1 VTDAAPIETEQAA
14 GDDAPRRTLVLGVVV
29 APGLAH
35 ELTVELVAEIE
46 DELSSRYASVQ
57 WDTELTV
64 DRLVEPGQPLT
75 AIFDAARRKLLESRW
90 DLGIVVTDLPLH
102 VRRRP
107 VTHRVSPT
115 HSVAVVSLPA
125 LGALA
130 LRQRLRRTLV
140 RLVGELL
147 GGEHE
152 ESESGRWAE
161 RERSRQRALVREL
174 VSDTP
179 TEPGGL
185 RLLFVPAVLAGN
197 ARLLVGM
204 VRANRPWR
212 FAARLYGV
220 LIAALAV
227 GLVSIVFAD
236 HWRIA
241 VAMWWERLAILC
253 LASTVGATIA
263 IIVVHHLWER
273 APDPRVRAQ
282 AVLFNF
288 ATSATIIIGIA
299 TLYVALSVLLA
310 AAVWLM
316 VTPSLF
322 EEVLGRDV
330 GVREYAAIVW
340 FFTSLGALGGGLG
353 AALESDEQV
362 REAAYVSRGGAV
374 EQAERR
380 HRGRRRASTHAG

>member
-1 VTDAAPIETEQAA
+1 MTDAAPVETESAA
-14 GDDAPRRTLVLGVVV
+14 RDDAPRRTLVLGVVV

-35 ELTVELVAEIE
+35 ELTAELVAEIE
-46 DELSSRYASVQ
+46 HELSTRYPSVR

-75 AIFDAARRKLLESRW
+75 AIFDAARRRLLESRW

-102 VRRRP
+102 VGRRP

-125 LGALA
+125 LGAVA
-130 LRQRLRRTLV
+130 LRHRLRRTLV
-140 RLVGELL
+140 QLVGELL
-147 GGEHE
+147 GGERD
-152 ESESGRWAE
+152 ESEPGRRAE
-161 RERSRQRALVREL
+161 RGRSRQRALLREL

-179 TEPGGL
+179 DEPGGL
-185 RLLFVPAVLAGN
+185 GILFVPAVLAGN

-212 FAARLYGV
+212 FAARLYGA

-227 GLVSIVFAD
+227 GLVSLVFAD

-253 LASTVGATIA
+253 LVSTVGATVA

-282 AVLFNF
+282 AVLFNV
-288 ATSATIIIGIA
+288 ATSATILIGIVDPLRRTVRPPRGRRVAHRHARASSRRCSAARSVCGSTRGSSGSSPRSA
-299 TLYVALSVLLA
+299 T
-310 AAVWLM
+310 
-316 VTPSLF
+316 
-322 EEVLGRDV
+322 
-330 GVREYAAIVW
+330 
-340 FFTSLGALGGGLG
+340 LGGGLG

-362 REAAYVSRGGAV
+362 REAAYISRGSAGERTAV
-374 EQAERR
+374 RR
-380 HRGRRRASTHAG
+380 RRRRASAA